1 MDVAK
6 VSIAFVGDANVGKT
20 SFVQRIVYQHWDRR
34 VHSTIGVDFQSLVV
48 RFQPPDATEGEL
60 VKTNQ
65 FKFMIWDTAGQE
77 RYAQIILSHFRNKQ
91 YIAILYA
98 IDDRQ
103 SFESVERWFDTASRY
118 ASTNTKYVLI
128 GVKADR
134 ERKVTT
140 KEGKDMAERFN
151 CLFFETSSRKLVENY
166 STPLEIMKELAKDY
180 WETLRIK
187 ELQYEHDVMAA
198 RAGFI
203 TGTFPDGILPV
214 ELQEPPR
221 KKGCS
226 C

>member
-1 MDVAK
+1 MDVPK
-6 VSIAFVGDANVGKT
+6 VSLALVGDANVGKT
-20 SFVQRIVYQHWDRR
+20 SFVQRIVSQRWDVK
-34 VHSTIGVDFQSLVV
+34 VHSTIGVDFQSVVV
-48 RFQPPDATEGEL
+48 RFEPPDATEGEL
-60 VKTNQ
+60 VQTQ
-65 FKFMIWDTAGQE
+65 QVKFMIWDTAGQE

-98 IDDRQ
+98 IDDRE
-103 SFESVERWFDTASRY
+103 SFESVERWFDTASTY
-118 ASTNTKYVLI
+118 ASPNTKYILI

-134 ERKVTT
+134 KRRVTT
-140 KEGKDMAERFN
+140 KEGAEMAQRFN
-151 CLFFETSSRKLVENY
+151 CMFFETSSRKLVENY
-166 STPLEIMKELAKDY
+166 HTPLEIMKELAQDH

-187 ELQYEHDVMAA
+187 ELQYEHDVMAT
-198 RAGFI
+198 RAGYI